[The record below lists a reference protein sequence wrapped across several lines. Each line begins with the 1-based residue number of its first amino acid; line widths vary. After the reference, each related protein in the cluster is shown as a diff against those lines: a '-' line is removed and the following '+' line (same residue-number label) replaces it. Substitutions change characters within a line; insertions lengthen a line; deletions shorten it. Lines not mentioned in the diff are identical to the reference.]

1 MLALV
6 AAILLFLYSLGVDPE
21 QVSFLYLGLA
31 FWAAHF
37 AWTSWGTWGRPG
49 SGSG

>member
-6 AAILLFLYSLGVDPE
+6 AAVLLGLRAFGVGDNDT
-21 QVSFLYLGLA
+21 FDLLYLGLA

-37 AWTSWGTWGRPG
+37 AFAIGMPWRK
-49 SGSG
+49 

>member
-6 AAILLFLYSLGVDPE
+6 AAALFLLAAFNVSIGDVD
-21 QVSFLYLGLA
+21 LLLLGLA

-37 AWTSWGTWGRPG
+37 AVGHLVWPRRG
-49 SGSG
+49 

>member
-6 AAILLFLYSLGVDPE
+6 AAVLLGLRAFGVGEGDPDL
-21 QVSFLYLGLA
+21 LYLGLA

-37 AWTSWGTWGRPG
+37 AVGIGLPWGRK
-49 SGSG
+49 